1 MVFNTVGSRI
11 DVSEAQARELAGLD
25 WRAHQ
30 RGGADRGADEA
41 ASHARG
47 DDGGARRRQVQ
58 QLAGLQQLRHAA
70 VRVRGP
76 QVVGRRVAVLRVR
89 LGGRDHGGGRRQRRR
104 RLWRSARRF
113 HFRGVRARLQQ
124 PQLEHVVRRRQPA
137 HFLSELGNG
146 LRVGVVPAVPVA
158 VLQQRQAASAHH
170 VPLAAA
176 AVRPTP
182 NHRHVL

>member
-1 MVFNTVGSRI
+1 MVFNTAGSRI

-25 WRAHQ
+25 WRTHQ

-41 ASHARG
+41 ASHVRG
-47 DDGGARRRQVQ
+47 DGGGARRRQVQ

-76 QVVGRRVAVLRVR
+76 QVVGRRVAVLGVR
-89 LGGRDHGGGRRQRRR
+89 FGGRDHGGGRQQRRR
-104 RLWRSARRF
+104 RWRGARRF

-146 LRVGVVPAVPVA
+146 LRVGVVSAVPVA

-176 AVRPTP
+176 VRPTP
-182 NHRHVL
+182 NHHHVL